1 MIKGKVASLCG
12 VKTGGDVRQLYYR
25 FGPPGTVELVYPSTN
40 KVAAAPAKF
49 FHYSRYT
56 RPLVTFLSVEFENK
70 GYTYTIFADDSSEG
84 GKPQQQYGVRVRAP
98 GKRDVVTELVCGPG
112 TQQQLMKLEDILPH
126 KEETP

>member
-1 MIKGKVASLCG
+1 MDFNLLGSKIV
-12 VKTGGDVRQLYYR
+12 
-25 FGPPGTVELVYPSTN
+25 
-40 KVAAAPAKF
+40 
-49 FHYSRYT
+49 SR
-56 RPLVTFLSVEFENK
+56 LGN
-70 GYTYTIFADDSSEG
+70 DSSEG